1 MVAVVVLFDFTTN
14 FLQRRYQI
22 GCCFRAIAMN
32 GAPIGHSKSDFLD
45 NLWLSGGIGGL
56 SRILLVSL
64 LQLLG
69 SLLLLLS
76 GLLLLLSGLLLLL
89 SGLLLRVCV

>member
-14 FLQRRYQI
+14 LLQRRYQI
-22 GCCFRAIAMN
+22 GCCLRAIAMN
-32 GAPIGHSKSDFLD
+32 GTPIGHSKSDFLD

-56 SRILLVSL
+56 SLLLVSL
-64 LQLLG
+64 LLG
-69 SLLLLLS
+69 S
-76 GLLLLLSGLLLLL
+76 LLLL

>member
-14 FLQRRYQI
+14 LLQRRYQI
-22 GCCFRAIAMN
+22 GCCLRTIAMN

-45 NLWLSGGIGGL
+45 NLWLSGGGIGGL
-56 SRILLVSL
+56 SRLLLVSL
-64 LQLLG
+64 LKLLG

-76 GLLLLLSGLLLLL
+76 GLLL
-89 SGLLLRVCV
+89 RVCV